1 MPSRTETDRLLK
13 RATYAS
19 VATAA
24 LLIATKTV
32 AWMITG
38 SVSVLASLLDSLMDA
53 GASLVN
59 LLAVRYSLMPPD
71 DEHRFGHGKTES
83 VAGLAQATFIAGSG
97 VFLLLE
103 AVDRLIKPVP
113 VEEVGIGVSVMVFSI
128 VVTLLL
134 VSYQHYVIRKTG
146 STAIKADALH
156 YKTDLFVNAAIIVSL
171 LLSTYG
177 WGGVDPLF
185 AMVIGGYILY
195 SAWQIGVEA
204 FHQLIDRELPD
215 EQREQIEQLIG
226 NHPEVRGFH
235 DLRTR
240 LSGRSEMIQL
250 HLEMDD
256 ELPLIKAHAIADEVE
271 LAIKRRFPHADV
283 VIHQDPV
290 SAVVNSSPPP

>member
-226 NHPEVRGFH
+226 SHPEVRGFH

-256 ELPLIKAHAIADEVE
+256 ELPLVKAHAIADEVE